1 MNVTLTINADSPE
14 ELHRAIRNFFYSQTD
29 DATKPMAPAPQPEVA
44 ADKPKRGRPAKS
56 AEPIEAPVV
65 DATVSAEPSEVA
77 PAQPKAEAAVPAA
90 APAGAAI
97 EKKDVQKLL
106 IAVVQKHGVAACSEI
121 CMKHGG
127 PNLSA
132 LDPSTYPSVVA
143 DAQAKLAT
151 EAAA

>member
-29 DATKPMAPAPQPEVA
+29 DATKPMAPAPKPNLDPDDA
-44 ADKPKRGRPAKS
+44 AVKPKRGRPAKS
-56 AEPIEAPVV
+56 AEPVEAPEF
-65 DATVSAEPSEVA
+65 AEQLAAEPQTAA
-77 PAQPKAEAAVPAA
+77 PKPAA

-143 DAQAKLAT
+143 DAQAKLAV